1 MTLPDLFPGF
11 DTRTIDVGD
20 VSLFARIGGPEGAP
34 AVVLAHGYPQSHA
47 MWHRI
52 APALAERFRV
62 VAVDLRGYGQSSV
75 PAPEPDHAQMSKRR
89 MGADIV
95 RLMSELGYDRFAF
108 VGHDRGARVG
118 YRLGFDAPERL
129 TGLVLIDIVP
139 TPVMW
144 ERMDAT
150 FSRKVYHWSFLAQA
164 APVPESL
171 IAKAPIEHLFQ
182 TLASWTVDKDLSAFD
197 PGALAH
203 YRAYFRDPERI
214 AACCEDYR
222 AGATID
228 VEHDEADRAA
238 GRRIAVPSLIIWG
251 SAGLPADAKAR
262 ESGPLA
268 VWRDWCVAVEGG
280 PVEGGHFLA
289 EENPDATLALMKP
302 FLAGLAAA

>member
-1 MTLPDLFPGF
+1 MSLPDLYPGF
-11 DTRTIDVGD
+11 ETVTVDVGE
-20 VSLFARIGGPEGAP
+20 VTLFARVGGPVGAP
-34 AVVLAHGYPQSHA
+34 AVVLVHGYPQSHA

-52 APALAERFRV
+52 APKLAETLRV
-62 VAVDLRGYGQSSV
+62 VVVDLRGYGQSSV
-75 PAPEPDHAQMSKRR
+75 PASEERHAQMSKRR

-95 RLMSELGYDRFAF
+95 ALMAKLGAERFAF

-118 YRLGFDAPERL
+118 YRLGFDQPERL

-164 APVPESL
+164 APVPETL

-182 TLASWTVDKDLSAFD
+182 TLAGWTVDKDLSAFD

-203 YRAYFRDPERI
+203 YRAYFRDPARI

-228 VEHDEADRAA
+228 VEHDEADRRA
-238 GRRIAVPSLIIWG
+238 GRRITVPTQIIWG
-251 SAGLPADAKAR
+251 SVGLPADAKAR
-262 ESGPLA
+262 ESGPLV
-268 VWRDWCVAVEGG
+268 VWRDWCETLEGG

-289 EENPDATLALMKP
+289 EENPEATLALMQP
-302 FLAGLAAA
+302 FLAHVAR

>member
-1 MTLPDLFPGF
+1 MSLPDLYPGF
-11 DTRTIDVGD
+11 ETVTVDVGE
-20 VSLFARIGGPEGAP
+20 VTLFARVGGPVGAP
-34 AVVLAHGYPQSHA
+34 AVVLVHGYPQSHA

-52 APALAERFRV
+52 APKLAETLRV
-62 VAVDLRGYGQSSV
+62 VVVDLRGYGQSSV
-75 PAPEPDHAQMSKRR
+75 PAPEERHAQMSKRR

-95 RLMSELGYDRFAF
+95 ALMAKLGAERFAF

-118 YRLGFDAPERL
+118 YRLGFDQPERL

-164 APVPESL
+164 APVPETL

-182 TLASWTVDKDLSAFD
+182 TLAGWTVDKDLSAFD

-203 YRAYFRDPERI
+203 YRAYFRDPARI

-222 AGATID
+222 AGATTD
-228 VEHDEADRAA
+228 VEHDEADRRA
-238 GRRIAVPSLIIWG
+238 GRRITVPTQIIWG
-251 SAGLPADAKAR
+251 SVGLPADAKAR
-262 ESGPLA
+262 ESGPLV
-268 VWRDWCVAVEGG
+268 VWRDWCETLEGG

-289 EENPDATLALMKP
+289 EENPQATLALMQP
-302 FLAGLAAA
+302 FLARVAH